1 MILEMENAVAVR
13 MKQLNALASE
23 PTSAAIDEECS
34 KTMSAL
40 KLTPQKDFIGTIA
53 CIAPKYCP
61 ALYRELADCYH
72 KNGRSTRQC
81 RAEVINVFA
90 CSNDFVFRKSERFFA
105 QVDQLDLNYIVHPST
120 TEQPSQRVRSSKE
133 SL

>member
-1 MILEMENAVAVR
+1 MENAVAVR
-13 MKQLNALASE
+13 MKQLNALASD
-23 PTSAAIDEECS
+23 PVTAAIDEECS
-34 KTMSAL
+34 KAMSAL

-72 KNGRSTRQC
+72 ANERSTREC
-81 RAEVINVFA
+81 RPEIINIFA

-105 QVDQLDLNYIVHPST
+105 QIDHLDLPRIVHPAT
-120 TEQPSQRVRSSKE
+120 TDDLSQGIPSSRK